1 MGKIVVENEVFF
13 TYVREML
20 DTGRRVTI
28 PVKGY
33 SMLPFIR
40 GEKDLVVL
48 EKAGGDLSEGD
59 IVLFYVGEEP
69 HGRYILHRILSI
81 DGNRVEIMGDGVVG
95 SRERVTRER
104 IYAKVVSIL
113 RNGKR
118 EVDPESL
125 RERRKARLWR
135 KLLPVRRYLLF
146 AYRHLP
152 WNRKWLKKK

>member
-1 MGKIVVENEVFF
+1 
-13 TYVREML
+13 
-20 DTGRRVTI
+20 
-28 PVKGY
+28 
-33 SMLPFIR
+33 
-40 GEKDLVVL
+40 
-48 EKAGGDLSEGD
+48 
-59 IVLFYVGEEP
+59 
-69 HGRYILHRILSI
+69 
-81 DGNRVEIMGDGVVG
+81 MGDGVIG
-95 SRERVTRER
+95 SRERVVWER

>member
-13 TYVREML
+13 THVREML

-40 GEKDLVVL
+40 GEKDLVIL